1 MDIRWIK
8 LAVQFYKDEDIK
20 LIRKTMPDGDTIA
33 LMFVMLLALA
43 GDRNQGGNVPYTDEE
58 LAVLFD
64 IPLNTVR
71 LGLRVMLDKDMIEN
85 VDGIIHITN
94 WDKYQSVDGLER
106 IRENREKDKLR
117 KREARAK
124 AKALETA
131 AETPALP
138 AYQGFAPEEE
148 LMRIQEEHN
157 FILDTAKKAGFPDNE
172 ATWDMLIKFYGEYGK
187 EAVLEGI
194 DACVMSGKPVMRY
207 LQGCLRKSAQDK
219 KKEEQQ
225 KKAGQKYDDQGR
237 EIWDEY

>member
-1 MDIRWIK
+1 MYMDIRWIK

-71 LGLRVMLDKDMIEN
+71 LGLQVMLDKDMIEN
-85 VDGIIHITN
+85 VDGILHITN
-94 WDKYQSVDGLER
+94 WDKYQSVDGMEK
-106 IRENREKDKLR
+106 IREQNRRR
-117 KREARAK
+117 KQEERSRK
-124 AKALETA
+124 KALEA
-131 AETPALP
+131 AQVPALP

-172 ATWDMLIKFYGEYGK
+172 ATWNMLIKFYGEYGK

>member
-1 MDIRWIK
+1 MYMDIRWIK

-71 LGLRVMLDKDMIEN
+71 LGLRVMLDKDMIESS
-85 VDGIIHITN
+85 DGVIHITN
-94 WDKYQSVDGLER
+94 WDKYQSVDGMEK
-106 IRENREKDKLR
+106 IREQNRRR
-117 KREARAK
+117 KQEERSRK
-124 AKALETA
+124 KALEA
-131 AETPALP
+131 AQVPALP

-172 ATWDMLIKFYGEYGK
+172 ATW
-187 EAVLEGI
+187 VLEGI

-207 LQGCLRKSAQDK
+207 LQGCLRKSVQDK

-225 KKAGQKYDDQGR
+225 KKTGQKYDDQGR